1 MRESSNKVL
10 SIDRGNVIGRME
22 AYDQANIFQHVYDFT
37 QSTNPRK
44 LSPLESEIKDIFNSP
59 FGGGIEG
66 PSSRLKPRKIKTP
79 TYSAQA
85 KYQGGET
92 KGNHEWKQNTLA
104 GENYKKIV
112 EQVPGVVLRRYNA
125 ITGKGAL
132 NEEQAKSFSG
142 GRYTTIELTKDLRAF
157 RAWTPGQSNE
167 FGAYWS
173 LEKPTGSLATRINS
187 ALIPE
192 WGFVYPGK
200 VHIAQANQY
209 TEIVIPAGTIIHIG
223 EVGSQSQRGA
233 FVGSGSQ
240 LLIKGGAKPDWVV
253 GRGKLQ

>member
-1 MRESSNKVL
+1 
-10 SIDRGNVIGRME
+10 ME
-22 AYDQANIFQHVYDFT
+22 RAKAKAAAEEQARKIMENNFYRDQEGFGVG
-37 QSTNPRK
+37 TNEYRK
-44 LSPLESEIKDIFNSP
+44 LNPKEGSNSNVSARNETSAKASK
-59 FGGGIEG
+59 GG
-66 PSSRLKPRKIKTP
+66 T
-79 TYSAQA
+79 
-85 KYQGGET
+85 
-92 KGNHEWKQNTLA
+92 EWKQNTLA

-112 EQVPGVVLRRYNA
+112 DKVPGVILRRYNA

-173 LEKPTGSLATRINS
+173 LEKPTGSLATKINS

-192 WGFVYPGK
+192 WGFLPNK
-200 VHIAQANQY
+200 VHVAQANQY

-233 FVGSGSQ
+233 FIGSGSQ
-240 LLIKGGAKPDWVV
+240 LLIKGGVKPDWVV

>member
-85 KYQGGET
+85 KYQSVEN
-92 KGNHEWKQNTLA
+92 KGNHEWKQGTLA

-112 EQVPGVVLRRYNA
+112 DKVPGVVLGRYDA
-125 ITGKGAL
+125 TTGPGPIEDL
-132 NEEQAKSFSG
+132 NKRKSFSG
-142 GRYTTIELTKDLRAF
+142 GRYATIKLTEDIVAY
-157 RAWTPGQSNE
+157 RAWTPGQSYE
-167 FGAYWS
+167 FGAYWA
-173 LEKPTGSLATRINS
+173 LEKPRGSLQTTIDS
-187 ALIPE
+187 AIIPE
-192 WGFVYPGK
+192 WGFLPNK

-209 TEIVIPAGTIIHIG
+209 TEIVIPAGTIINIG
-223 EVGSQSQRGA
+223 EVGSQSQRGPY
-233 FVGSGSQ
+233 VGAKTQ
-240 LLIKGGAKPDWVV
+240 LLIEGGAKPEWVV